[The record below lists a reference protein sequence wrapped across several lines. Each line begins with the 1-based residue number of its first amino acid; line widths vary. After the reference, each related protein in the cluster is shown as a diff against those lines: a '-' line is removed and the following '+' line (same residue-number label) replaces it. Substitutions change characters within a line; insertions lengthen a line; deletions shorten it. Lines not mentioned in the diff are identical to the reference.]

1 MNTRRQFIQKT
12 VACFA
17 AIGVFFNPIYS
28 AIRTVYAKAKRM
40 LVPKGTEMKSLPIED
55 VRSNK
60 VFLAYRVNAKVLPQ
74 KHGFPVRAVAED
86 YYGSSWTKYVQAVE
100 VDIAK

>member
-60 VFLAYRVNAKVLPQ
+60 VFWLTGSTQ
-74 KHGFPVRAVAED
+74 KFCRKNMGFPCEP
-86 YYGSSWTKYVQAVE
+86 
-100 VDIAK
+100 